1 MTVRARTAILV
12 GLMAGLLALLPR
24 TDARAQY
31 DPPPAPGPYYFV
43 SDQLGTTDQFFWRVR
58 QHFGGIKTIPNYNL
72 LAAVLGDD
80 PATLLQPG
88 QELVAPA
95 TYDFGG
101 GSVELQPFAFTTAG
115 GTKAFNLPLG
125 PGLRSFLN
133 DPLGG
138 ARFDLTLPFAD
149 PDVALSFRSAVIR
162 SGDTEAVWHNSV
174 DLDVN
179 GNTDLGFDV
188 VAPADGTVEGTTA
201 ASSSLAIRHTA
212 ANGRPFLTIYQ
223 HLVPASK
230 AHLQVG
236 TAVRRG
242 DVLGHVQEPG
252 YTHLH
257 FALAVR
263 GPSRTV
269 NGVLVPEM
277 WYLLDP
283 FGVYDYRRDIGSSTT
298 YNYLPSN
305 TLLPPVRGVIHAY
318 AWRTDPP
325 IGSLLLP
332 EDCVGFNPSNL
343 VIQASGG
350 TFRLVDGG
358 HLLFSFPNLQ
368 EASAALGIIRQYRA
382 NRSCFVGRPDPS
394 FSYLLVSTAGP
405 AGAVSGEDCLA
416 FNPGAI
422 RIEALSGGQ
431 YRMVS
436 GSQAMFVFPSML
448 EAGNALSA
456 IRKYGFTRS
465 CFVGRPDP
473 SLQYMRRESGA
484 TGAFEVSPG
493 DAAVAV
499 GDRLDYAFSW
509 TVPDPLNW
517 HDLETL
523 HLRLRD
529 ADGTAL
535 WVRFDEA
542 SQTFR
547 TFHEAAGKFLRGE
560 AAGSR
565 RRLETPLA
573 VVHLAE
579 SAVLG
584 SGPTGPSVALRLSL
598 SFKPRAAGR
607 TFLVEVAATGDLG
620 QQDAF
625 APAGFLT
632 VTPARVELDDGPEGE
647 PDETDPEP

>member
-1 MTVRARTAILV
+1 MTIGWPRGTLV
-12 GLMAGLLALLPR
+12 GLAAVLATLLPH
-24 TDARAQY
+24 TDAGGQY

-43 SDQLGTTDQFFWRVR
+43 SDQLGATDQFFWRAP

-80 PATLLQPG
+80 PASLLQPG

-95 TYDFGG
+95 TYGFGG
-101 GSVELQPFAFTTAG
+101 GSVDLQPFAFTTAG
-115 GTKAFNLPLG
+115 DTKAFNLPLG
-125 PGLRSFLN
+125 PRLRSFLN

-138 ARFDLTLPFAD
+138 ARFDLTLPFSD
-149 PDVALSFRSAVIR
+149 PNVALSFRSAVIR

-201 ASSSLAIRHTA
+201 TSSSLAIRHTA
-212 ANGRPFLTIYQ
+212 SNGRPFLTIYQ
-223 HLVPASK
+223 HLVPESK

-269 NGVLVPEM
+269 NGVVVPEM
-277 WYLLDP
+277 WYLLDS
-283 FGVYDYRRDIGSSTT
+283 FGVYDYRRNIDSSTT

-325 IGSLLLP
+325 VGSLLLP
-332 EDCVGFNPSNL
+332 EDCVGFNPNTL
-343 VIQASGG
+343 AIQASGS
-350 TFRLVDGG
+350 TFRLVDGS
-358 HLLFSFPNLQ
+358 HVLFSFPNLP
-368 EASAALGIIRQYRA
+368 EATAALGIIRQYRA

-394 FSYLLVSTAGP
+394 FSYLLVGTAGP

-416 FNPGAI
+416 FNPSAI

-436 GSQAMFVFPSML
+436 GSQAMFVFPGML

-456 IRKYGFTRS
+456 IRKHGFTRT

-473 SLQYMRRESGA
+473 SLQYMRREAGA
-484 TGAFEVSPG
+484 TGTFEVSPG

-499 GDRLDYAFSW
+499 RDRLDYEFTW
-509 TVPDPLNW
+509 TVPTPRNW
-517 HDLETL
+517 HDLATL
-523 HLRLRD
+523 DLRVRD
-529 ADGTAL
+529 HHRTIL

-542 SQTFR
+542 SQTFSVFDDDAR
-547 TFHEAAGKFLRGE
+547 RFRRGA

-573 VVHLAE
+573 TVHLADTT
-579 SAVLG
+579 VLG
-584 SGPTGPSVALRLSL
+584 SGPTGPSVTLTLAL
-598 SFKPRAAGR
+598 SFKRR
-607 TFLVEVAATGDLG
+607 TATRTYVVEVKAMDDLG
-620 QQDAF
+620 HHDAF
-625 APAGFLT
+625 ARAGFLT
-632 VTPARVELDDGPEGE
+632 VKPAQAELDDGPEGDAEETE
-647 PDETDPEP
+647 P